1 MNRDADI
8 RAALGN
14 QFPKHIYHSIICI
27 GALIAHWEPDHWAV
41 DAVGAPRVGERTE
54 KELIASFCDKIA
66 ELAPQ
71 LVTFNG
77 NTFDLPVLRYRAMI
91 HGVSA
96 SGLAARPYFNRYTED
111 AVDLCDILSSFA
123 PHTKGSLNELS
134 KIMGMP
140 GKPEGIDGT
149 EVERYF
155 LEGRINEIADYCET
169 DVVNTYRVWL
179 RYELFRGRL
188 SEREHQASEHNLADL
203 IKGRVSTAPQSPRT
217 PEVQRPELP
226 VGEVEGSHQAG
237 AGEAMSIDTWV
248 ADLLNK
254 PEEKRAASLY
264 ELLLRLNLE
273 MSHLEDAH
281 ETYARRLGLR

>member
-1 MNRDADI
+1 M
-8 RAALGN
+8 
-14 QFPKHIYHSIICI
+14 
-27 GALIAHWEPDHWAV
+27 
-41 DAVGAPRVGERTE
+41 
-54 KELIASFCDKIA
+54 
-66 ELAPQ
+66 
-71 LVTFNG
+71 
-77 NTFDLPVLRYRAMI
+77 
-91 HGVSA
+91 
-96 SGLAARPYFNRYTED
+96 GL
-111 AVDLCDILSSFA
+111 
-123 PHTKGSLNELS
+123 
-134 KIMGMP
+134 P
-140 GKPEGIDGT
+140 GKPEGIDGA

-155 LEGRINEIADYCET
+155 LEGKTKKIADYCAV

-254 PEEKRAASLY
+254 PEEMRAASLY
-264 ELLLRLNLE
+264 ELLLRLNLDE
-273 MSHLEDAH
+273 SHLDE
-281 ETYARRLGLR
+281 AREAYVSRLGLR